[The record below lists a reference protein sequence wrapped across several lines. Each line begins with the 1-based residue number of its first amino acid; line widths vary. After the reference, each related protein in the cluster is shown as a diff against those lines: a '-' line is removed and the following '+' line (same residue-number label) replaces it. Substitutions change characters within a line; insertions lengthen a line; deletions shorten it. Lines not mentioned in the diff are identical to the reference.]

1 MEQYLD
7 RALVLRTLRYTTIQP
22 PADDNIIALT
32 LQTARDRVEKL
43 PTVSLKNARS
53 VAHWIYCGDD
63 NTIECEEC
71 TPLISC
77 HLMRML
83 QIFRTVRI
91 AEILWTCSM

>member
-71 TPLISC
+71 TASYKLSELRKSYGRVQC
-77 HLMRML
+77 ENTGRK
-83 QIFRTVRI
+83 
-91 AEILWTCSM
+91 E